1 MKKGRELV
9 LRGCANLRDCGLRAL
24 ATSEALIEGS
34 PGLGRLPC
42 ACLCSCAACAFLCA
56 CVVRVHYAGLLCV
69 LRAYCVRSVCVQKAM
84 RKRGTKRSP
93 GVAALKTR
101 GRNVACVCRSCLCL
115 NMEPAAVAALAVAVD
130 HDLAPTLRSLVH
142 HIEELTRE
150 TQELAQQA
158 LQYRRDLLSMRGV
171 VAAALQNL
179 RRNDL
184 DSVERLLQG
193 CD

>member
-1 MKKGRELV
+1 MR
-9 LRGCANLRDCGLRAL
+9 
-24 ATSEALIEGS
+24 
-34 PGLGRLPC
+34 
-42 ACLCSCAACAFLCA
+42 SCALLWRNLCVA
-56 CVVRVHYAGLLCV
+56 VRDAGLLCV
-69 LRAYCVRSVCVQKAM
+69 VCALLCATVRCCSHL
-84 RKRGTKRSP
+84 S
-93 GVAALKTR
+93 
-101 GRNVACVCRSCLCL
+101 

-142 HIEELTRE
+142 QIEQLTRE